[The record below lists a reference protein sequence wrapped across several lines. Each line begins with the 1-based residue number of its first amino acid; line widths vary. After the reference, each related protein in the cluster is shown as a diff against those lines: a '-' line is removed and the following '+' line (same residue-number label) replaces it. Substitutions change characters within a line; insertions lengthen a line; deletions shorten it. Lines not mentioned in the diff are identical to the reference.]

1 MIALTFPGQGSQRP
15 GMGQPW
21 VDTPGWPLVEQV
33 SDLLGCDLAALLLR
47 ADADELKAP
56 WTAQITTFLTSLVA
70 LGMLEPLAGEVG
82 AVAGH
87 SLGEYTALVAAGVL
101 CLTDGVAL
109 VDERGK
115 AMAAAAR
122 QQPGTMAAV
131 LGLDDAEV
139 EDICAGMG
147 AGMRAG
153 MGQVWPANYNAPGH
167 VVVSGTVDGVTAAGE
182 AARAAGARRILPIP
196 VGGAYHTPLMA
207 PARSRLEAA
216 LATAAYQ
223 DPAMPVVANVDAF
236 AHSAGTDWPALLSA
250 QLTSPVRWRQ
260 SLATLAYLDVDTLVE
275 VGPGGVLTGLARRAL
290 PAVRAIS
297 VATPADLPAVRQRD
311 SP

>member
-1 MIALTFPGQGSQRP
+1 M
-15 GMGQPW
+15 
-21 VDTPGWPLVEQV
+21 
-33 SDLLGCDLAALLLR
+33 SDLLDCDLAVLLLE
-47 ADADELKAP
+47 AGAEELKAP
-56 WTAQITTFLTSLVA
+56 WAAQITTFLTSLVA
-70 LGMLEPLAGEVG
+70 LRGLDPVWADVA

-101 CLTDGVAL
+101 SVADGATL

-139 EDICAGMG
+139 EDICADT
-147 AGMRAG
+147 R
-153 MGQVWPANYNAPGH
+153 QVWPANYNAPGH

-182 AARAAGARRILPIP
+182 AARAAGARRVLPIP

-216 LATAAYQ
+216 LGTAAYR
-223 DPAMPVVANVDAF
+223 DPAMPVVANVDAV
-236 AHSAGTDWPALLSA
+236 AHTAGTDWPVLLSA
-250 QLTSPVRWRQ
+250 QLTSPVCWRQ
-260 SLATLAYLDVDTLVE
+260 SLATLTELGVDTLVG
-275 VGPGGVLTGLARRAL
+275 VGPGSVLTGLASRAA

-297 VATPADLPAVRQRD
+297 VASPADVPTIRRKGKGA
-311 SP
+311 